1 MTGHRN
7 ILRLA
12 GWAAAATLLLI
23 PLVAMQVT
31 DAVAWT
37 LFDFVVAAIL
47 IAAAGAV
54 VEVVVR
60 RLDGRA
66 ARLTAVAAVTA
77 LFALIWAG
85 LATA

>member
-7 ILRLA
+7 ILRVA
-12 GWAAAATLLLI
+12 GWAAAAALLLI

-37 LFDFVVAAIL
+37 PFDFVVAAIL

-54 VEVVVR
+54 VEVLVR
-60 RLDGRA
+60 RLDGRT
-66 ARLTAVAAVTA
+66 ARLTAIAAVTA